1 MREKELR
8 LALVCYGG
16 VSLAVYMHGVS
27 KEILKLVRASAD
39 YKAGV
44 DAGGR
49 AANSDYT
56 DTEAVYLDLLREVGQ
71 NLDLHVVVDVVA
83 GASAGGINGIFLARA
98 LALDLAFDPLRDMWL
113 NKADVAELL
122 APDHRASMWSK
133 WILRPV
139 LRWGLSRR
147 KVTRL
152 APDQEM
158 RDKLSLFIRSRW
170 FRPPFGGAALCDNL
184 FNAMKAMDGGGG
196 NSQGS
201 SGRGQSRTSL
211 TPPGQWLD
219 LYVTLTDFFGY
230 SQRIPLHD
238 PLVITEREHRHTLH
252 FRHRYFTGEKMNTD
266 FDNPDL
272 PALVFAARATSSFP
286 GAFPPARIS
295 EIDRLMDRRKTPWL
309 GRGDFLKRNFTAYEI
324 AGQKPEDTAFI
335 DGSVLNNKPF
345 AQAINSIKQR
355 PAYRQVD
362 RRLVYIDPDP
372 EDGGGKNNENLRRA
386 PSMLRTLKGAL
397 SDIPRNEPIRDEL
410 DWIHGFNIRVGRL
423 KTVLDS
429 ATPQIDDLVEEVIG
443 KDGVTHADAEH
454 IAGWRAAAGQLAAVR
469 SGYAYEGY
477 LRLRIEAMIE
487 SLAEILAQAAST
499 RPDRVAIDTW
509 AERLRAWANVAG
521 VFPHSSK
528 NSTKNGGKSG
538 RGGDEAA
545 QSAFLRGLDADYRA
559 RRLRFVVRGL
569 NQMYATHRTPE
580 AGTALDDIKGQV
592 YDLLEDL
599 RRCRDVGVLSRR
611 TRAMAMAI
619 EAGKESNIGALIG
632 LLADDFSLS
641 GVGRRVDQ
649 MLDQASSSNLPVA
662 AHRALLNSFFG
673 FAFWD
678 VLAFTVT
685 SWRDVGEFDEIRVDR
700 ISPDDA
706 NSLRHGSADTILKGV
721 GLGHFAAFFSRR
733 HRENDYLWGRLHG
746 AERLIDIVIDSATL
760 EGAAENIDVRTF
772 KKRAFTAILDAEAL
786 HLGKSSDLLAEL
798 RQEVAAL

>member
-27 KEILKLVRASAD
+27 KEILKLTRASAD
-39 YKAGV
+39 HQAGAE
-44 DAGGR
+44 AGGR
-49 AANSDYT
+49 ATNSDFT
-56 DTEAVYLDLLREVGQ
+56 DTEAVYLDLLRDIGRHL
-71 NLDLHVVVDVVA
+71 NLHVVVDVIA
-83 GASAGGINGIFLARA
+83 GASAGGINGILLARA

-122 APDHRASMWSK
+122 APERRATMWSK

-139 LRWGLSRR
+139 LRWGLTRR
-147 KVTRL
+147 GMARL

-170 FRPPFGGAALCDNL
+170 FRPPFGGPALCDTL
-184 FNAMKAMDGGGG
+184 YDGMAAMGTSMG
-196 NSQGS
+196 NRPRS
-201 SGRGQSRTSL
+201 SL

-238 PLVITEREHRHTLH
+238 PNVITEREHRHTLH
-252 FRHRYFTGEKMNTD
+252 FQHRYFTTGNMTTD
-266 FDNPDL
+266 FDAPDL

-286 GAFPPARIS
+286 GGFPPARIA
-295 EIDRLMDRRKTPWL
+295 EIDRLVERRKARWD
-309 GRGDFLKRNFTAYEI
+309 GREKFLASNFAAYDSAGRNPA
-324 AGQKPEDTAFI
+324 DTAFI

-345 AQAINSIKQR
+345 AQAIESIKQR

-372 EDGGGKNNENLRRA
+372 EQAGDNDGGPHRA

-429 ATPQIDDLVEEVIG
+429 ALPRIDELVAEVIG
-443 KDGVTHADAEH
+443 DTVKPQVQIEH
-454 IAGWRAAAGQLAAVR
+454 IGDWRASAGRLAAAR
-469 SGYAYEGY
+469 SGYAYDGY
-477 LRLRIEAMIE
+477 LHLRIEAVIE
-487 SLAEILAQAAST
+487 QLATLLARSARHRA
-499 RPDRVAIDTW
+499 DRTAIDGW
-509 AERLRAWANVAG
+509 AERLRNWANEARVY
-521 VFPHSSK
+521 PR
-528 NSTKNGGKSG
+528 N
-538 RGGDEAA
+538 GGDEAA
-545 QSAFLRGLDADYRA
+545 QAAFLRGLDADYRA
-559 RRLRFVVRGL
+559 RRLRFMVRGL
-569 NQMYATHRTPE
+569 NELYRTYRAPDS
-580 AGTALDDIKGQV
+580 AAALDRTKGRI

-599 RRCRDVGVLSRR
+599 RHCRDAAVLSRR
-611 TRAMAMAI
+611 CRDMAAAI
-619 EAGKESNIGALIG
+619 EAGREDNIGALIG
-632 LLADDFSLS
+632 LVADDFSLS
-641 GVGRRVDQ
+641 GLGRRVDQ
-649 MLDQASSSNLPVA
+649 MLDQATNTDLPA
-662 AHRALLNSFFG
+662 EAGRALLSSFIG

-685 SWRDVGEFDEIRVDR
+685 SWRDIGEFDEIRVDR

-706 NSLRHGSADTILKGV
+706 NSLNRGGAEAILKGV

-746 AERLIDIVIDSATL
+746 AERLIDIVVNCAQL
-760 EGAAENIDVRTF
+760 EDAAGGIDVVAV
-772 KKRAFTAILDAEAL
+772 KKRAFNAILDSEAL
-786 HLGKSSDLLAEL
+786 HLGKCADLLAEL
-798 RQEVAAL
+798 RREIASL